1 MTLPIAAAQFRF
13 MEIVEKHSSELMI
26 LALVAMV
33 FAGLLVLVPQLL
45 RAHAKTQELRN
56 TERLKAIDRGVPIP
70 PHDERARA
78 AGRTA
83 LLVPTVSIIVSGVV
97 TCFLVAY
104 RSENVLAV
112 TISVWSVSAIVSL
125 AAITGGVALVGR
137 LAQIESGDVEGPEHF
152 RNM

>member
-1 MTLPIAAAQFRF
+1 M
-13 MEIVEKHSSELMI
+13 MEFLEKHSSEIMI

-33 FAGLLVLVPQLL
+33 MASLLVLVPQLL
-45 RAHAKTQELRN
+45 RAHARNQELRQA
-56 TERLKAIDRGVPIP
+56 ERLAAIQHGLPFP
-70 PHDERARA
+70 PQDDRARA

-83 LLVPTVSIIVSGVV
+83 VLVPIVAVIVAGVV

-112 TISVWSVSAIVSL
+112 TIAVWIVAGVVSL

-137 LAQIESGDVEGPEHF
+137 LAQIESGDEEEPSRVT
-152 RNM
+152 RT